1 MHNLLIFRHTMDPEV
16 WRTMKFQGG
25 VTISDALIM
34 WNASRFDHNQE
45 LKIRDSCYS
54 PHCNSKCPEQFIIHL
69 GGNNWSSYAQ
79 ALLICIV
86 IGVTMICLLFKVLF
100 FTWLIILKKKQKE
113 YQKAVTSDTEQN
125 ADDLH
130 EVKLYIPL

>member
-1 MHNLLIFRHTMDPEV
+1 MYSLLMVRHTMSPEV
-16 WRTMKFQGG
+16 WRTLKLEGG

-34 WNASRFDHNQE
+34 WNASRFDHQE

-69 GGNNWSSYAQ
+69 GGDDWSSYTK

-86 IGVTMICLLFKVLF
+86 IGVTVICLLFKALF
-100 FTWLIILKKKQKE
+100 SIWLIILKKKQKE
-113 YQKAVTSDTEQN
+113 YQKTLASDTEEN

-130 EVKLYIPL
+130 EVKISSPL